1 MMPETLQIVERSA
14 VLSDVMRILIV
25 EDLPTDAELNEREV
39 RKALPAAEFRRVET
53 RDAFLA
59 ALESFRPDVIL
70 SDYQFPEFDG
80 MTALLLALERVP
92 ETPFTLVTGSM
103 NEETAV
109 ACMKAGAW
117 DYILK
122 DHLRRLGPAVL
133 MTLEQ
138 QRLRDEHRRAGETLR
153 ESEERYRSLFENN
166 HAVMLLIDPD
176 TGWIVDAN
184 PAAAAYY
191 GWTREELC
199 HKKINEINTLSPA
212 ALRAEMDRARGA
224 QRNHFHFR
232 HRLADGSVRDVEVFS
247 GPIALSGLSLLYSIV
262 HDITERKAAEAG
274 LRLSQFCIEH
284 AAIGIFRIDEDGN
297 IVEVNDQA
305 CASLGYT
312 RQELCAL
319 TVFDVDPT
327 FAPEKWLE
335 HRKLMRSKGAGTIE
349 TLHRRKDGS
358 VFPVEVTVNY
368 LEYEGQS
375 VSFSFARDIT
385 ERKRAEEQLRHQA
398 THDELTGLANRAL
411 LQDRLEQSIHYANRS
426 QRLVAV
432 LLLDLDRF
440 KVINDSLG
448 HGFGDELLRSVAR
461 RLERTVREADT
472 VVRMGGDEFVI
483 LLAEVAEGDD
493 VGLVAKKI
501 LENLTRPYPISG
513 REITVTASI
522 GVSLYPRDGADGE
535 TLLRNADVAMYR
547 AKEDGDTFRFYAP
560 KMDQRVHET
569 LEMEADLRRA
579 LERAELL
586 LHYQP
591 KVDLASGE
599 ITGAEALLRWQH
611 PQRGLVAPGMF
622 IPLAEETGLI
632 LPIGEWVL
640 ATACA
645 QVRAWQVQGL
655 EAVPVAV
662 NLSARQF
669 RKADLAETVHR
680 VLRESGIA
688 PRLLE
693 LELTESMIMR
703 DPQAAAATM
712 QQLKALGVRLA
723 LDDFGTGYSSLNYLR
738 RFPVDSLKIDRS
750 FISDAACDPSA
761 AAVATSIVAIA
772 HSLGLHAVAE
782 GVETR
787 EQLAFLRNCGCDSLQ
802 GYYFSRPVPAADFA
816 ALLREDRRLA

>member
-1 MMPETLQIVERSA
+1 M
-14 VLSDVMRILIV
+14 SDAMRILLI
-25 EDLPTDAELNEREV
+25 EDLPTDAELNERQV
-39 RKALPAAEFRRVET
+39 RKVLPSAEFRRVET
-53 RDAFLA
+53 RDDFLA
-59 ALESFRPDVIL
+59 ALGSFRPDVIL
-70 SDYQFPEFDG
+70 SDYQLPEFDG
-80 MTALLLALERVP
+80 MTALLLALEHAP
-92 ETPFTLVTGSM
+92 EIPFILVTGSM

-133 MTLEQ
+133 MALEQ
-138 QRLRDEHRRAGETLR
+138 RRLRDEHRRAGETLR
-153 ESEERYRSLFENN
+153 ESESRYRSIFENN

-191 GWTREELC
+191 GWTREQLC
-199 HKKINEINTLSPA
+199 HKKISDLNTLSPA
-212 ALRAEMDRARGA
+212 ELRAEMDRARRS

-247 GPIALSGLSLLYSIV
+247 GPIELSGLSLLFSIV
-262 HDITERKAAEAG
+262 HDISERKKAETG
-274 LRLSQFCIEH
+274 WRLSQFCIDH
-284 AAIGIFRIDEDGN
+284 AAIGIFRIDENGN
-297 IVEVNDQA
+297 ITEVNEQA
-305 CASLGYT
+305 CTSLGYT

-319 TVFDVDPT
+319 RVFDIDPT
-327 FAPEKWLE
+327 FVPEIWLE
-335 HRKLMRSKGAGTIE
+335 HRKQMRDRGAGTIE
-349 TLHRRKDGS
+349 TLHRRKDGTI
-358 VFPVEVTVNY
+358 FPVEVTVNY
-368 LEYEGQS
+368 FEYEGQTF
-375 VSFSFARDIT
+375 SFSFARDIT
-385 ERKRAEEQLRHQA
+385 ERKQAEDRLRHQA
-398 THDELTGLANRAL
+398 THDGLTGLANRTL

-426 QRLVAV
+426 RRLVAV

-440 KVINDSLG
+440 KIINDSLG
-448 HGFGDELLRSVAR
+448 HGIGDELLCSVAR
-461 RLERTVREADT
+461 RLEQTVREADT
-472 VVRMGGDEFVI
+472 VARMGGDEFVI

-501 LENLTRPYPISG
+501 LENLTRPYSVSG
-513 REITVTASI
+513 REISVSASI

-591 KVDLASGE
+591 KVDLATGR

-645 QVRAWQVQGL
+645 QVRTWQRLGL
-655 EAVPVAV
+655 DAVPVAV

-669 RKADLAETVHR
+669 RKSDLAETVHR
-680 VLRESGIA
+680 ILRESGIA
-688 PRLLE
+688 PRMLE

-703 DPQAAAATM
+703 DPQAAAAAM

-738 RFPVDSLKIDRS
+738 RFSVDCLKIDRS
-750 FISDAACDPSA
+750 FISDAASDPSA
-761 AAVATSIVAIA
+761 ASVATSIVAIA
-772 HSLGLHAVAE
+772 HSLGLRSVAE
-782 GVETR
+782 GVETK
-787 EQLAFLRNCGCDSLQ
+787 EQLDFLRDCGCDSLQ
-802 GYYFSRPVPAADFA
+802 GYYFSRPVPAAEFA
-816 ALLREDRRLA
+816 VLLREDRRLA

>member
-1 MMPETLQIVERSA
+1 MR
-14 VLSDVMRILIV
+14 VLFV
-25 EDLPTDAELNEREV
+25 EDVPADAELNEREV
-39 RKALPAAEFRRVET
+39 RKVLPLAEFRRVET

-59 ALESFRPDVIL
+59 ALASFRPDVIL
-70 SDYQFPEFDG
+70 SDYQLPEFDG
-80 MTALLLALERVP
+80 MSALLLARERAP
-92 ETPFTLVTGSM
+92 EIPFILVTGSM

-133 MTLEQ
+133 MAREQ
-138 QRLRDEHRRAGETLR
+138 KRLRDEHRRAGESLR
-153 ESEERYRSLFENN
+153 ESEARYRSIFENN

-191 GWTREELC
+191 GWSREQLC
-199 HKKINEINTLSPA
+199 QKKIGEINTLPPSE
-212 ALRAEMDRARGA
+212 LQAEIERARRA

-232 HRLADGSVRDVEVFS
+232 HRLADGTIRDVEVFS
-247 GPIALSGLSLLYSIV
+247 GTIAMAGLSLLFSIV
-262 HDITERKAAEAG
+262 HDVSERRKAETG
-274 LRLSQFCIEH
+274 LRLSQFCIDH
-284 AAIGIFRIDEDGN
+284 AAIGIFRIDENGSILEAN
-297 IVEVNDQA
+297 EQA
-305 CASLGYT
+305 CASLGYSC
-312 RQELCAL
+312 QELCAL
-319 TVFDVDPT
+319 SVFDIDPT
-327 FAPEKWLE
+327 FSRERWRE
-335 HRKLMRSKGAGTIE
+335 HRQQVQTVGSGSLE
-349 TLHRRKDGS
+349 TQHRRKDGS
-358 VFPVEVTVNY
+358 IFPVEVTVNY
-368 LEYEGQS
+368 FEYEGQAL
-375 VSFSFARDIT
+375 SFSFVRDIT
-385 ERKRAEEQLRHQA
+385 ERKQAEDRLRHQA
-398 THDELTGLANRAL
+398 THDELTGLANRTL
-411 LQDRLEQSIHYANRS
+411 LHDRLEQSIHYANRS

-440 KVINDSLG
+440 KIINDSLG
-448 HGFGDELLRSVAR
+448 HGIGDELLRSAAR
-461 RLERTVREADT
+461 RLTETVREADT
-472 VVRMGGDEFVI
+472 VARMGGDEFVV
-483 LLAEVAEGDD
+483 LLAEVAEAED

-501 LENLTRPYPISG
+501 LEKLTLPYPLGG
-513 REITVTASI
+513 REITVTASL
-522 GVSLYPRDGADGE
+522 GVSLYPRDGADGA

-547 AKEDGDTFRFYAP
+547 AKEEGDTFHFYAP
-560 KMDQRVHET
+560 AMNQRVHET
-569 LEMEADLRRA
+569 LELETDLRRA
-579 LERAELL
+579 LERGEFL

-591 KVDLASGE
+591 KVALATGR

-611 PQRGLVAPGMF
+611 PQRGLIAPGMF

-645 QVRAWQVQGL
+645 QVRAWLDAGL
-655 EAVPVAV
+655 PAVPVAV

-669 RKADLAETVHR
+669 GKAGLPDLVDQA
-680 VLRESGIA
+680 LRQSGIA
-688 PRLLE
+688 PCLLE

-703 DPQAAAATM
+703 DPLAAAATM
-712 QQLKALGVRLA
+712 QELKALGVHLA

-750 FISDAACDPSA
+750 FISDVASDASA

-772 HSLGLHAVAE
+772 NSLGLQVVAE

-802 GYYFSRPVPAADFA
+802 GYYFSRPVPTEEFA
-816 ALLREDRRLA
+816 VLVGEGRRLE

>member
-1 MMPETLQIVERSA
+1 MSNAT
-14 VLSDVMRILIV
+14 RILIV

-39 RKALPAAEFRRVET
+39 RKVLPLAEFRRVET
-53 RDAFLA
+53 QDAFLA
-59 ALESFRPDVIL
+59 ALASFRPDVIL
-70 SDYQFPEFDG
+70 SDYQLPGFDG

-92 ETPFTLVTGSM
+92 ETPFILVTGSM

-133 MTLEQ
+133 MSLEQ
-138 QRLRDEHRRAGETLR
+138 RRLRDEHRRAGETLR
-153 ESEERYRSLFENN
+153 ESEERYRNLFENN

-176 TGWIVDAN
+176 TGWIADAN

-191 GWTREELC
+191 GWTQAELC
-199 HKKINEINTLSPA
+199 HKKISEINTLSPA
-212 ALRAEMDRARGA
+212 EVRAEMDRARLA
-224 QRNHFHFR
+224 QRSHFHFR
-232 HRLADGSVRDVEVFS
+232 HRLADGSIRDVEVFS

-262 HDITERKAAEAG
+262 HDITERKKAEAG

-284 AAIGIFRIDEDGN
+284 AAIGIFRIDENGN
-297 IVEVNDQA
+297 IAEINDQA
-305 CASLGYT
+305 CSSLGYT

-319 TVFDVDPT
+319 TVFDIDPT
-327 FAPEKWLE
+327 FSREKWLE
-335 HRKLMRSKGAGTIE
+335 HRKQMRSTGAGTIE

-398 THDELTGLANRAL
+398 THDKLTGLANRAL
-411 LQDRLEQSIHYANRS
+411 LQDRLEQSIHFANRS

-461 RLERTVREADT
+461 RLEQTVREADT
-472 VVRMGGDEFVI
+472 VARMGGDEFVI

-501 LENLTRPYPISG
+501 LEKLTRPYQISG

-535 TLLRNADVAMYR
+535 TLLRNADLAMYR
-547 AKEDGDTFRFYAP
+547 AKEDGNSFHFYAP

-569 LEMEADLRRA
+569 LELEVDLRRA
-579 LERAELL
+579 LERSELL
-586 LHYQP
+586 LHFQP

-599 ITGAEALLRWQH
+599 ITGAEALLRW
-611 PQRGLVAPGMF
+611 
-622 IPLAEETGLI
+622 
-632 LPIGEWVL
+632 
-640 ATACA
+640 
-645 QVRAWQVQGL
+645 
-655 EAVPVAV
+655 
-662 NLSARQF
+662 
-669 RKADLAETVHR
+669 
-680 VLRESGIA
+680 
-688 PRLLE
+688 
-693 LELTESMIMR
+693 
-703 DPQAAAATM
+703 
-712 QQLKALGVRLA
+712 
-723 LDDFGTGYSSLNYLR
+723 
-738 RFPVDSLKIDRS
+738 
-750 FISDAACDPSA
+750 
-761 AAVATSIVAIA
+761 
-772 HSLGLHAVAE
+772 
-782 GVETR
+782 
-787 EQLAFLRNCGCDSLQ
+787 
-802 GYYFSRPVPAADFA
+802 
-816 ALLREDRRLA
+816 

>member
-1 MMPETLQIVERSA
+1 MSEVT
-14 VLSDVMRILIV
+14 RILIV

-39 RKALPAAEFRRVET
+39 RKVLPLAEFRRVET
-53 RDAFLA
+53 RDAFLSTLA
-59 ALESFRPDVIL
+59 SFRPDVIL
-70 SDYQFPEFDG
+70 SDYQLPEFDG
-80 MTALLLALERVP
+80 MTALLLALEHVP
-92 ETPFTLVTGSM
+92 ETPFILVTGSI

-133 MTLEQ
+133 MALEQ
-138 QRLRDEHRRAGETLR
+138 KRLRDEHRRAGETLR
-153 ESEERYRSLFENN
+153 ESEERYRCLFENN
-166 HAVMLLIDPD
+166 HAAMLLIDPD
-176 TGWIVDAN
+176 TGWIADAN

-191 GWTREELC
+191 GWTQAELC
-199 HKKINEINTLSPA
+199 HKKIGEINTLSPA
-212 ALRAEMDRARGA
+212 EVRAEMDRARQA

-247 GPIALSGLSLLYSIV
+247 GPIEMAGRSLLYSIV
-262 HDITERKAAEAG
+262 HDITERKKAEAG

-284 AAIGIFRIDEDGN
+284 AAIGIFRIDENGD
-297 IVEVNDQA
+297 IAEVNDQA

-319 TVFDVDPT
+319 TVFDIDPT
-327 FAPEKWLE
+327 FSREKWLA
-335 HRKLMRSKGAGTIE
+335 HRKQMRFNGAGTIE

-358 VFPVEVTVNY
+358 VFPVEITVNY

-385 ERKRAEEQLRHQA
+385 ERKRAEEQLRYQA

-411 LQDRLEQSIHYANRS
+411 LQDRLEQSIHFANRS

-461 RLERTVREADT
+461 RLEQTVREADT
-472 VVRMGGDEFVI
+472 VARMGGDEFVI

-501 LENLTRPYPISG
+501 LENLTRPYQIG
-513 REITVTASI
+513 DREITVTASI

-535 TLLRNADVAMYR
+535 TLLRNADLAMYR
-547 AKEDGDTFRFYAP
+547 AKEDGDSFRFYAP

-569 LEMEADLRRA
+569 LELEADLRRA
-579 LERAELL
+579 LERGELL
-586 LHYQP
+586 LHFQP

-599 ITGAEALLRWQH
+599 ITGAEALVRWQH
-611 PQRGLVAPGMF
+611 PQRGLIAPGMF

-645 QVRAWQVQGL
+645 QVRAWQDAGL
-655 EAVPVAV
+655 PVVPVAV

-680 VLRESGIA
+680 VLRECGIA

-703 DPQAAAATM
+703 DPLAAAAIM
-712 QQLKALGVRLA
+712 QQLKALGVSLA

-738 RFPVDSLKIDRS
+738 RFPVDCLKIDRS
-750 FISDAACDPSA
+750 FISDAASDPSA

-772 HSLGLHAVAE
+772 HSLGLRAIAE
-782 GVETR
+782 GVETG
-787 EQLAFLRNCGCDSLQ
+787 EQLDFLRDCGCDSLQ
-802 GYYFSRPVPAADFA
+802 GYYFSRPVAGEAFA
-816 ALLREDRRLA
+816 AMLREGRRLA